1 MRHHPRLLVSLLLI
15 SLISACGFHL
25 RGTVDLPTGIE
36 PFYISSNNTHDVIYI
51 ELNNIFNANGLLLTK
66 DPAAAN
72 YQLVITQQKAD
83 RRSTA
88 VGIDGR
94 IAEYQLLETATYVL
108 KNKKGLIASGPSE
121 ITARRTLQN
130 NPNQVISTESEE
142 KLLRTEMK
150 RNLARKIARQ
160 ISKFDFQAYE
170 AKQSAIDS
178 NAS

>member
-1 MRHHPRLLVSLLLI
+1 MQHYPKLLLSCLLI
-15 SLISACGFHL
+15 SLISACGFQL

-36 PFYISSNNTHDVIYI
+36 PFYIGSNNINDVTYI
-51 ELNNIFNANGLLLTK
+51 ELNNIFNANSLALTE
-66 DPAAAN
+66 DITAAN
-72 YQLVITQQKAD
+72 YQLIITKQKSD

-94 IAEYQLLETATYVL
+94 TAEYQLLETATYEL
-108 KNKKGLIASGPSE
+108 KDKQGRIASGPIE
-121 ITARRTLQN
+121 ITERSILQN

-178 NAS
+178 NAP

>member
-1 MRHHPRLLVSLLLI
+1 MQHYPKLFVSCLLI

-25 RGTVDLPTGIE
+25 RGTVDLPAGIE
-36 PFYISSNNTHDVIYI
+36 PFYIGSGNTNDVIYI
-51 ELNNIFNANGLLLTK
+51 ELNNIFNANGLSLTE
-66 DPAAAN
+66 DPGEAN
-72 YQLVITQQKAD
+72 YQLIITTQKPD

-94 IAEYQLLETATYVL
+94 IAEYQLLETATYKL
-108 KNKKGLIASGPSE
+108 KDKKGRIASGPIE
-121 ITARRTLQN
+121 ITERRTLQN

-150 RNLARKIARQ
+150 RNLARKMARQ
-160 ISKFDFQAYE
+160 VSKFDFQAYE
-170 AKQSAIDS
+170 KKLSAINN